1 MKKTN
6 EHWRLRGIAG
16 SMADLEGQ
24 ISRVLPGEIECGD
37 AAPEVALT
45 EDIVCKT
52 DCKTVTGIAAKL

>member
-1 MKKTN
+1 
-6 EHWRLRGIAG
+6 
-16 SMADLEGQ
+16 MADLEGQ

-52 DCKTVTGIAAKL
+52 ECKTVTRVAAKS